1 MFPEQLKI
9 HDTILFF
16 KELQTGSL
24 SIEQKQTIARIF
36 KKLKY
41 DILERKMEF
50 LKAKNK
56 ENNKKKEIDK
66 IDFPRKSIFG
76 DEVWVDKKEII

>member
-1 MFPEQLKI
+1 
-9 HDTILFF
+9 
-16 KELQTGSL
+16 
-24 SIEQKQTIARIF
+24 
-36 KKLKY
+36 
-41 DILERKMEF
+41 MEF